1 MDSAAHPERERDI
14 QPLPVIFAERNVC
27 TPLSILEGLMT
38 PRAFEQPGPEDVP
51 GEGVEI
57 FVSDADD
64 SSSVKS
70 SQDQEEQSIMSE
82 STETYTRQA
91 LRESSGHSESG
102 GRAALAEREE
112 AVLQSVAEEG
122 PGPAPQRHYVDGTLP
137 DLLRSGSP
145 LRRRVSSPVSN
156 TLKEVRREVELSRR
170 RSLKLKA
177 QVDKLQNQN
186 DPNWTQQKQQVTEE
200 VESILKLLRPLTD
213 MTPASSDGSG
223 SEGPLDV
230 ALSQLQQVAR
240 SLAMNNNKGRT
251 EDGDNAVL
259 QQALRDRD
267 EAVAKK
273 KAMEMELL
281 NSKTEM
287 MTLNNQLL
295 EAVQHRLELSLEL
308 EAWKEDFQLLLQQ
321 NVLSQQKQAEQSQK
335 KGLLASFGRKAGK
348 TIRKPS
354 PSPSRRAAPATP
366 NTSAVSTPKEPVSAP
381 KEPEKEKREAPY
393 RWRVIRRGRTT
404 KGSNST
410 DMPEGRSQSPYTS
423 PSQGGRRDAQF
434 QTISLD

>member
-1 MDSAAHPERERDI
+1 MDSVAHPEREREAK
-14 QPLPVIFAERNVC
+14 PLPAFFAERNAC

-38 PRAFEQPGPEDVP
+38 PRSFEQPDPEDVP
-51 GEGVEI
+51 GDGVEI

-64 SSSVKS
+64 SVKS
-70 SQDQEEQSIMSE
+70 TQDQEEQKIMSE
-82 STETYTRQA
+82 STEKYTRQV
-91 LRESSGHSESG
+91 LRESSGCSESSV
-102 GRAALAEREE
+102 RVVLSESEEPALQP
-112 AVLQSVAEEG
+112 VTEEG

-145 LRRRVSSPVSN
+145 LRRRVSSPVCN
-156 TLKEVRREVELSRR
+156 TLKEVRREVALSRR

-200 VESILKLLRPLTD
+200 VESILNLLRPLTD
-213 MTPASSDGSG
+213 VTPAVSDCFG

-321 NVLSQQKQAEQSQK
+321 NVMSQQKQAEQSQK

-348 TIRKPS
+348 TVRNPS
-354 PSPSRRAAPATP
+354 PSPSRRSAPVTP
-366 NTSAVSTPKEPVSAP
+366 NTSTASTPIEPASTPKEP
-381 KEPEKEKREAPY
+381 EKREAPY
-393 RWRVIRRGRTT
+393 RWKIIRRGRTT
-404 KGSNST
+404 KGSNNT
-410 DMPEGRSQSPYTS
+410 EMPEGSTQSPYTS
-423 PSQGGRRDAQF
+423 PPLGGRRDGQF
-434 QTISLD
+434 QTISLE